1 MILVTGGLGFVGMQI
16 VQSLLKLNQDIK
28 LIVRNDSDVCSEIS
42 EYTKLVSSKDL
53 FKESRE
59 WWVNELSG
67 VDIVIHAAW
76 FTKPGEYLNSSTNID
91 CLLGTL
97 NLAKACSDSG
107 VNKFIGIGTCFEY
120 DLEHGHLSIET
131 PLRPKSLYAS
141 SKAST
146 YFLLNNLFEA
156 SKVNFTWCRLFYLY
170 GENEDERRLVPYI
183 HSRLKNGEI
192 AELTSGNQIRDF
204 MDVKDAGRMI
214 SEISLNESTGQV
226 NICSGVGISVRE
238 LAEKIADIYGRRDL
252 LKFGVRKDN
261 PTDPKCV
268 IGKH

>member
-1 MILVTGGLGFVGMQI
+1 MILVTGGLGFVGQQI
-16 VQSLLKLNQDIK
+16 VKSLLKLNQEIK
-28 LIVRNDSDVCSEIS
+28 LIVRDNADVCSQIS
-42 EYTKLVSSKDL
+42 DNTKIVTSKDL
-53 FKESRE
+53 FSESYS

-76 FTKPGEYLNSSTNID
+76 FVKPGEYLNSSKNID

-97 NLAKACSDSG
+97 NLAKACNDSG
-107 VNKFIGIGTCFEY
+107 VIKFVGVGTCFEY
-120 DLEHGHLSIET
+120 DLEHGLLSIET
-131 PLRPKSLYAS
+131 PIRPKSLYAS

-146 YFLLNNLFEA
+146 YFLLNNLFEV
-156 SKVNFTWCRLFYLY
+156 SKVNFIWCRLFYLY
-170 GENEDERRLVPYI
+170 GENEDDRRLVPYI
-183 HSRLKNGEI
+183 HSRLKKGEI

-214 SEISLNESTGQV
+214 SELSLNESTGQV
-226 NICSGVGISVRE
+226 NICSGVAISVRE

-252 LKFGVRKDN
+252 LKFGARKDN

-268 IGKH
+268 IGKL